1 MTDVYKIQPA
11 YMAERFDDAVAKLGE
26 RPMLATFVE
35 QTRKIVAVPGNW
47 RRFGVYWW
55 ALKAVLKNNG
65 LDLGTHDCQW
75 LREEYTIKSLK
86 GVIDQESTILAA
98 WIFAEENT
106 FNPETE
112 FEIDDQ
118 VWLID
123 DPDMTA

>member
-11 YMAERFDDAVAKLGE
+11 YMAERFNDIAAQLGDK
-26 RPMLATFVE
+26 PMLATFIE
-35 QTRKIVAVPGNW
+35 STRKIIAVPGNW

-55 ALKAVLKNNG
+55 ALKSVLKNNG
-65 LDLGTHDCQW
+65 LDLGNEDCTW
-75 LREEYTIKSLK
+75 LREEYTVKSPK

-98 WIFAEENT
+98 WIFAEDNT
-106 FNPETE
+106 FSPETE

-123 DPDMTA
+123 DPDMQ

>member
-11 YMAERFDDAVAKLGE
+11 YMAERFNDIAAQLGDK
-26 RPMLATFVE
+26 PMLATFIE
-35 QTRKIVAVPGNW
+35 STRKIIAVPGNW

-55 ALKAVLKNNG
+55 ALKSVLKNNG
-65 LDLGTHDCQW
+65 LDLGNEDCTW
-75 LREEYTIKSLK
+75 LREEYTIKSPK

-98 WIFAEENT
+98 WIFAEDNT
-106 FNPETE
+106 FSPETE

-123 DPDMTA
+123 DPDMQ

>member
-11 YMAERFDDAVAKLGE
+11 YMAERFNDIAAKLGDK
-26 RPMLATFVE
+26 PMLPTFIE
-35 QTRKIVAVPGNW
+35 STRKIIASPGQW
-47 RRFGVYWW
+47 RRYGVYWW

-65 LDLGTHDCQW
+65 LDLGNEDCTW
-75 LREEYTIKSLK
+75 LREEYTVKSPK
-86 GVIDQESTILAA
+86 GVVDPESTILAA

-106 FNPETE
+106 FNPEAE

-123 DPDMTA
+123 DSDMA